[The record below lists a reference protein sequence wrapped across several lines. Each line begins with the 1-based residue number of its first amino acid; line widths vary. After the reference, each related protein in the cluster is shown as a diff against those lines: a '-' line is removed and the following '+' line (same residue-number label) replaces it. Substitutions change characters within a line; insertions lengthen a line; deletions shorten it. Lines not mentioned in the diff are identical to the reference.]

1 MNAYLVSFLAMLAV
15 AFMLLAAAAISVFL
29 RARALQRRVQTLKE
43 HPTLGA
49 LRKAQTLAD
58 RLHDLPAT
66 VAAIRARSTHIAEA
80 VAELLATSAVLDLEV
95 DRVSFATKLL
105 LQTFVPTLRGS
116 MAD

>member
-1 MNAYLVSFLAMLAV
+1 MVGFLAMLVV
-15 AFMLLAAAAISVFL
+15 AFVLLAATAVPLFL
-29 RARALQRRVQTLKE
+29 RARALQRRLQTLKE
-43 HPTLGA
+43 HPTLRA

-66 VAAIRARSTHIAEA
+66 LAAIRARSTRIAEA
-80 VAELLATSAVLDLEV
+80 VAELLAASAVLDLEV